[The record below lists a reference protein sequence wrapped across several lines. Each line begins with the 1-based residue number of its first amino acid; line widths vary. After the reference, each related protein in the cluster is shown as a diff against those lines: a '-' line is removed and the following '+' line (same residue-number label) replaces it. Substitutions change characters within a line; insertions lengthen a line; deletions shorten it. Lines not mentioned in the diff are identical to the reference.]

1 MRAHPHDGAQHRRR
15 FGRRLAAA
23 LGALALLLGACGSGG
38 ADEPAIEEADAV
50 DDAAPTTTTVASTT
64 APACATIPVE
74 QRAGMTLVVGLPGVT
89 SADDPLVDRL
99 VAVGVSGV
107 SLRDENLVSREQATA
122 LISGLRA
129 RLGEHLL
136 VGVDEEGGRVT
147 SLGAIGG
154 RTPSARSL
162 GRAGAGAATAAGA
175 ELAGL
180 LSSLGFD
187 WIFAPVLDLDGGP
200 ANEVIGDRSFSADP
214 VVTIEVASAFAA
226 ELRNAGIAVTA
237 KHFPGH
243 GGPGDP
249 HHGIIADPS
258 PLEEL
263 AATDLVPFQQLVDRG
278 VETVMVGHVAYP
290 QIWGDRP
297 ASLEPGAYE
306 LLRSTGFDGVAV
318 TDAIGMGAVYSI
330 WGFDT
335 APPMA
340 LAAGADA
347 ILVNQGD
354 RLEELRDGIVA
365 AVGRG
370 ELSEE
375 RLDEAVTRVLRLQ
388 GRDPAAVLCAGG

>member
-1 MRAHPHDGAQHRRR
+1 MTVHRTRGAV
-15 FGRRLAAA
+15 LAA
-23 LGALALLLGACGSGG
+23 LVVLLGACGTGG
-38 ADEPAIEEADAV
+38 ADEPAVEAADSTEE
-50 DDAAPTTTTVASTT
+50 AAPTTTTVAPTT

-89 SADDPLVDRL
+89 SAADPLIDRL
-99 VAVGVSGV
+99 AAVGVSGV

-147 SLGAIGG
+147 SLSAIGG

-162 GRAGAGAATAAGA
+162 GRSGPEAAAAAGA
-175 ELAGL
+175 ELAEL

-187 WIFAPVLDLDGGP
+187 WIFAPVLDLDAGP
-200 ANEVIGDRSFSADP
+200 ANEVIGDRSFGDDP
-214 VVTIEVASAFAA
+214 AATTEVAGAFAA
-226 ELRNAGIAVTA
+226 ELRKVGIAVTA

-258 PLEEL
+258 PREEL
-263 AATDLVPFQQLVDRG
+263 VATDLVPFQQLIERG

-290 QIWGDRP
+290 QIWGDLP

-306 LLRSTGFDGVAV
+306 LLRSTGFEGVAV

-347 ILVNQGD
+347 VLVNQGD

-375 RLDEAVTRVLRLQ
+375 RLDEAVSRVLRLQ

>member
-1 MRAHPHDGAQHRRR
+1 ML
-15 FGRRLAAA
+15 LA
-23 LGALALLLGACGSGG
+23 ACGSGG
-38 ADEPAIEEADAV
+38 ADEPAVEAADTS
-50 DDAAPTTTTVASTT
+50 DEAAPATTAVAPTT

-74 QRAGMTLVVGLPGVT
+74 QRAGMTLVVGIPGVT

-99 VAVGVSGV
+99 AAVGVSGV
-107 SLRDENLVSREQATA
+107 SLRDENLVSREQASA
-122 LISGLRA
+122 LIAGLRE
-129 RLGEHLL
+129 RLGAHLL

-154 RTPSARSL
+154 RTPSARRL
-162 GRAGAGAATAAGA
+162 GSAGTAAASAAGA
-175 ELAGL
+175 ELAEL
-180 LSSLGFD
+180 LTSLGFD

-200 ANEVIGDRSFSADP
+200 ADEVIGDRSFSSDP
-214 VVTIEVASAFAA
+214 AVTTEVASAFAA
-226 ELRNAGIAVTA
+226 ELRNAGVAVTA

-249 HHGIIADPS
+249 HYGIIADPS
-258 PLEEL
+258 PMEEL
-263 AATDLVPFQQLVDRG
+263 LATDLVPFQRLIERG

-290 QIWGDRP
+290 QIWGDLP

-306 LLRSTGFDGVAV
+306 LLRYTGFDGVAV
-318 TDAIGMGAVYSI
+318 TDAIGMGAVHSM
-330 WGFDT
+330 WGFDV

-365 AVGRG
+365 AVARG

-375 RLDEAVTRVLRLQ
+375 RLDEAVARVVRLQ

>member
-1 MRAHPHDGAQHRRR
+1 M
-15 FGRRLAAA
+15 LAVVVT
-23 LGALALLLGACGSGG
+23 ACGGG
-38 ADEPAIEEADAV
+38 EEPAVEEAASSEPSEDTS
-50 DDAAPTTTTVASTT
+50 TTTTS
-64 APACATIPVE
+64 APACARIPVE

-107 SLRDENLVSREQATA
+107 SLRDENLLSRDQAAA
-122 LISGLRA
+122 LIAGLRA
-129 RLGEHLL
+129 KLGEHLL
-136 VGVDEEGGRVT
+136 VGVDEEGGRVR
-147 SLGAIGG
+147 SLGAVGG
-154 RTPSARSL
+154 GTPSARRL
-162 GRAGAGAATAAGA
+162 GAGGPAAAAAAGAALA
-175 ELAGL
+175 EL
-180 LSSLGFD
+180 LSSVGFD
-187 WIFAPVLDLDGGP
+187 WVYAPVLDLDGGP

-214 VVTIEVASAFAA
+214 QVTTEAASAFAA
-226 ELRNAGIAVTA
+226 ELTKAGIAVTA

-249 HHGIIADPS
+249 HHGIIQDDS
-258 PLEEL
+258 PREEL
-263 AATDLVPFQQLVDRG
+263 LATDLVPFQRLIDAGAQ
-278 VETVMVGHVAYP
+278 TVMVGHVAYP
-290 QIWGDRP
+290 QIWSDRP

-306 LLRSTGFDGVAV
+306 LLRSMGFEGVAV

-347 ILVNQGD
+347 VLVNQGD

-375 RLDEAVTRVLRLQ
+375 RLDEAVSRVLTLQ
-388 GRDPAAVLCAGG
+388 GRDPASVLCASS